1 MDGSRQKELQILTTM
16 DRAQQKE
23 LAIDVEKEA
32 TKPPESP
39 GSEPLPT
46 TGYRRYFSVEVTNA
60 HADVL
65 LLTCCFVSGL
75 VDSTVYNAFG
85 TFVSMQT
92 VSPPSL
98 ALCLQF
104 SRNAPNYEPILTAV
118 MTGQHHFPW
127 PWGLHFPLHIQALR
141 MGQIS
146 SLHHV
151 LLSRLFLLQ
160 PDISSPFAPSP
171 LDSHHVFL
179 SPVSYH
185 LPRSRIDRRA
195 LHRGRPE

>member
-1 MDGSRQKELQILTTM
+1 MDGSRQKELQIPATM
-16 DRAQQKE
+16 NCAQQKE

-39 GSEPLPT
+39 ESEPLST

-104 SRNAPNYEPILTAV
+104 SRRNAPNYEPILTSSHERA
-118 MTGQHHFPW
+118 TPFSSALGA
-127 PWGLHFPLHIQALR
+127 PLPTPH
-141 MGQIS
+141 
-146 SLHHV
+146 
-151 LLSRLFLLQ
+151 
-160 PDISSPFAPSP
+160 PSP
-171 LDSHHVFL
+171 SDGPNLF
-179 SPVSYH
+179 SPSRASVSAV
-185 LPRSRIDRRA
+185 SA
-195 LHRGRPE
+195 SA